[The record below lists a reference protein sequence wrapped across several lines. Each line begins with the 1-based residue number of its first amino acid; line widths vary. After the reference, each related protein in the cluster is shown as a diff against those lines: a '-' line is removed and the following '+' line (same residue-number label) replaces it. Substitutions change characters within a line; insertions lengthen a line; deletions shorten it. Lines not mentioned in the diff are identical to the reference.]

1 MSKQGNPA
9 STGTSP
15 ATPKKT
21 PPVRQPVNTTKS
33 NKPTGAKAPTGKQG
47 RG

>member
-9 STGTSP
+9 STGVSP

-21 PPVRQPVNTTKS
+21 PPLLQPVATTKS
-33 NKPTGAKAPTGKQG
+33 NKPTGAVAPKGKQG